1 MVASLLFWTCLI
13 TVPMISLGYWALVIL
28 ILSEDSTRADRVL
41 GNQIFEAVIAL
52 EFLCLMVLD
61 WNAYSKDL
69 RDEQTH
75 GQRRLLTLVTWSVLP
90 WLILGTFA
98 WLVLQYNLKLNI
110 LAKARPDVRH
120 GFGVMVLLLCY
131 LLASCPRYM
140 QSLWSGPRRKR
151 VQVKE
156 TPEP

>member
-1 MVASLLFWTCLI
+1 
-13 TVPMISLGYWALVIL
+13 
-28 ILSEDSTRADRVL
+28 
-41 GNQIFEAVIAL
+41 
-52 EFLCLMVLD
+52 MVLD
-61 WNAYSKDL
+61 WNAYSKNL